1 LGVPA
6 YHDVSSRADLA
17 NCHVF
22 AAVLEEKSAALH
34 ALGTFAEC
42 VSASFGP
49 YIEESL
55 KMVVQLVDYFHDTV
69 RDEAY
74 TALAALLKATTVVY
88 PAGATG
94 ILTSFQHTD
103 VQKLP
108 FIEES
113 RNITSFQPCQAD

>member
-1 LGVPA
+1 VLRN
-6 YHDVSSRADLA
+6 SSATLHA
-17 NCHVF
+17 LSTLHAVF
-22 AAVLEEKSAALH
+22 ETLMEMMNVHFCFNVAVLEEKSAALH

-42 VSASFGP
+42 VAASFGP

-74 TALAALLKATTVVY
+74 TALAALLRATIVVY

-94 ILTSFQHTD
+94 LIHILT
-103 VQKLP
+103 
-108 FIEES
+108 
-113 RNITSFQPCQAD
+113 AYW